1 MDSKYRP
8 PGGDRNPDY
17 PKSRKDIR
25 KAGENLKER
34 GTSKRTYLRE
44 TATKYGPGIVLG
56 ALTTG
61 VVYSS
66 LYFMENPGDFQ
77 AIQDFL
83 SGLG

>member
-1 MDSKYRP
+1 MDPEYTP
-8 PGGDRNPDY
+8 PDGDRNPDY

-25 KAGENLKER
+25 KAGRNLKER
-34 GTSKRTYLRE
+34 GTSKRKYLRE
-44 TATKYGPGIVLG
+44 TAVEYGPEIVLG

-66 LYFMENPGDFQ
+66 LYFMENPDDFQ

-83 SGLG
+83 SGLV